1 MPRVALVARSRPS
14 VALSTSVVARRCS
27 VCATVPC
34 RVVSRER
41 EITRLVS
48 LVTGHCSGLGSAM
61 QIIIGDRISDRIGKL
76 YTIRAESNAASK
88 VLITQTPTRRR
99 DVPDRV
105 AELPARVATARV
117 SHEP

>member
-48 LVTGHCSGLGSAM
+48 LVTGHSCSGLGSAM
-61 QIIIGDRISDRIGKL
+61 QIIIGDRISDRIKWK
-76 YTIRAESNAASK
+76 ESMKGSSDR
-88 VLITQTPTRRR
+88 TQR
-99 DVPDRV
+99 
-105 AELPARVATARV
+105 
-117 SHEP
+117 